1 MTKYAPPS
9 IWTDEYNEPS
19 VDNLRKLV
27 ILDAKK
33 AFDKTRSKIH
43 ALGAYDEKVL
53 WFGDCWFWTI
63 AFVSEN
69 MDKPLA
75 ILIPSAED
83 LQIASPLTHEFI
95 EQLSTRRLKRF
106 VRDGLEL
113 AMPPHK
119 TNWAIWSVPTTG
131 AVEDVYPVLKS
142 KHKFLIPSE

>member
-95 EQLSTRRLKRF
+95 EQLSTRRCSQRLFLRTVF
-106 VRDGLEL
+106 VGSTCMTEARSSLIDNATGLPEVIL
-113 AMPPHK
+113 
-119 TNWAIWSVPTTG
+119 
-131 AVEDVYPVLKS
+131 
-142 KHKFLIPSE
+142 